1 MVSKVSKET
10 DQTARAEVYDP
21 ECKEIAIPI
30 NVNDAVATAIID
42 TGSPVTVISKGLYER
57 MGEELIDQKSK
68 VKSNLKE
75 TSIKLFS
82 CEVDK
87 ALNTLG
93 ECDVMLRHDQFN
105 CISPVIVAVD
115 LAHDCLIGM
124 NVLVLWPKKR
134 NAIDVLLKVR
144 LQSKN
149 ADPKFEA
156 DTQATRLNN
165 ICLPRILTD
174 FAFESDRVPKRFKC
188 SHNER

>member
-1 MVSKVSKET
+1 M
-10 DQTARAEVYDP
+10 YDP
-21 ECKEIAIPI
+21 DCKEIAIPI
-30 NVNDAVATAIID
+30 NANDAVATAIIE
-42 TGSPVTVISKGLYER
+42 TCSPVTVISKGLYER
-57 MGEELIDQKSK
+57 MDEEFIDQKSK
-68 VKSNLKE
+68 LKSNIKE

-124 NVLVLWPKKR
+124 NVLVLWPKMR

-149 ADPKFEA
+149 ADPKFET
-156 DTQATRLNN
+156 DNQAKRLNN

-174 FAFESDRVPKRFKC
+174 FNVDLFSTKEPLNAIEYQNESNVVKTQRLKR
-188 SHNER
+188 

>member
-1 MVSKVSKET
+1 
-10 DQTARAEVYDP
+10 
-21 ECKEIAIPI
+21 
-30 NVNDAVATAIID
+30 
-42 TGSPVTVISKGLYER
+42 
-57 MGEELIDQKSK
+57 MGEEFIDQKSK

-124 NVLVLWPKKR
+124 NVLVLWPTMR
-134 NAIDVLLKVR
+134 NAFDVLLKAR

-149 ADPKFEA
+149 ANPKFEA

-165 ICLPRILTD
+165 I
-174 FAFESDRVPKRFKC
+174 
-188 SHNER
+188 